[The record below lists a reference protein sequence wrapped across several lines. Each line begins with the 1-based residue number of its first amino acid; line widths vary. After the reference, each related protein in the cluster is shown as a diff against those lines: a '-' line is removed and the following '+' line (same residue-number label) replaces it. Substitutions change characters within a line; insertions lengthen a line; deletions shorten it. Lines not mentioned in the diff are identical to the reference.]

1 MFKRLLVP
9 LDGSP
14 EAETAL
20 EPALALAQR
29 FEAELLLVRTVKVH
43 PFPGTDP
50 GQAYRQAM
58 EAAEAYLETVATQ
71 LRKEGVQVLTS
82 IPYDSLAAGIIDQAA
97 FRRVDLIVM
106 GAPRRKGLKALLH
119 PRIAWKVLTHT
130 DVPLLIWKGS
140 VAQDEKP
147 RRPGGLTA
155 ASAPRAGPQDGLR
168 PAEHARPER
177 GTEETPA

>member
-14 EAETAL
+14 RAETAL

-29 FEAELLLVRTVKVH
+29 FKAELLLVRAAKVH
-43 PFPGTDP
+43 PFQGTDP
-50 GQAYRQAM
+50 GPAQMKAIE
-58 EAAEAYLETVATQ
+58 EAKAYLETVATR

-82 IPYDSLAAGIIDQAA
+82 IPYDSPAAGVIDQAA

-106 GAPRRKGLKALLH
+106 VAPRRKGLEALLH

-130 DVPLLIWKGS
+130 NAPMLIWKELAAESDMPHGKREMADAS
-140 VAQDEKP
+140 ALP
-147 RRPGGLTA
+147 RRNM
-155 ASAPRAGPQDGLR
+155 
-168 PAEHARPER
+168 
-177 GTEETPA
+177 EETQA